1 MTTDCITTFLC
12 IVAALVL
19 FAYAFKKL
27 TELR

>member
-1 MTTDCITTFLC
+1 MTTDSTTTVLS

-27 TELR
+27 TEMR